1 MRKTKQTRKEMFIGL
16 IIWAFVILVVL
27 EILCVPLRINHFSMA
42 AGAVIGIVAAVIII
56 QHMYRH
62 LDIALDMDAGHA
74 QRHTQMAAMQ
84 RMFIMAFVM
93 GVSFYLWQY
102 IHPAGVI
109 FGIFGIKITAFLNPI
124 IHKWFERKRSKSVC
138 DSI

>member
-1 MRKTKQTRKEMFIGL
+1 MRKAKQIRKEMCIGL
-16 IIWAFVILVVL
+16 VIWAFVILVVL
-27 EILCVPLRINHFSMA
+27 EILCIPLQINHFSMA
-42 AGAVIGIVAAVIII
+42 AGVVTGTVAAVIII
-56 QHMYRH
+56 WHMYRH

-109 FGIFGIKITAFLNPI
+109 FGIFGIKITAFLNPA
-124 IHKWFERKRSKSVC
+124 IHKRMEKRKK
-138 DSI
+138 

>member
-16 IIWAFVILVVL
+16 GIWAVVVLVIL
-27 EILCVPLRINHFSMA
+27 EILCIPLRINHFSMA
-42 AGAVIGIVAAVIII
+42 FGVVAGIVAAVIII

-62 LDIALDMDAGHA
+62 LDIALDLDAGHA
-74 QRHTQMAAMQ
+74 QRHTQIAAMQ

-109 FGIFGIKITAFLNPI
+109 FGIFGIKITAFLNPA
-124 IHKWFERKRSKSVC
+124 IHKWMEKRKQ
-138 DSI
+138 